1 MEEKVDM
8 TTENRQS
15 DTEEGEVLS
24 NKGDISDTD
33 NTDIRPPTRTKETFT
48 NGSFTDM
55 WIEQFQASQGI
66 VCTGETNCRVYEH
79 RKMGHFMEN
88 HSPFSARKLF
98 SFLWTLTLCI
108 TTPVQGMRVCNPCK
122 GLNKIITGSMIFML
136 KHIKGAHGE
145 LLGLQNKAR
154 QICSNLR
161 VLKWSNTAFRFTCPM
176 QECNETCADEI
187 EMYLHFTITHKTWP
201 TKYMITC
208 PFCLCPLLN
217 KSIDQHARCKGR
229 EHNKCEC
236 GLTFVTIGEMLN
248 HMIST
253 NPITVFE
260 KLKPNLRNR
269 LLTAIYTGQM
279 TTMWAKSAPLLP
291 LTDVKYINSSL
302 PDIMTVT
309 FMSPLFCTTAR
320 QIVDTIYENSNEI
333 ASAMKMLDE
342 NKSLSNTQLKTIH
355 NEIEEEYFLR
365 KISDILKTQREAQ
378 GTQWMR
384 EITGLCIELRIKNRM
399 TKCNI
404 CMDSD
409 PHTENQDGCFDRSNT
424 RPLGPVYIHMQIDR
438 LLPTEQGILIVSGKS
453 LFNMGPI
460 GGIQNLSSMQAIE
473 KYPTVYTVRGKQIK
487 NRQGDYTSVEHNYFK
502 QVCKILDIAKPN
514 RTTPVILEYFSM
526 IAETAIGPV
535 TIKEIFLEI
544 GAFLH
549 EVQNIREGRNTNIW
563 ILLPLTPWCP
573 PMTKYEY
580 LRKATI
586 VRDAGALMA
595 KMAGK
600 LKIPVIPT
608 VGIIEAQP
616 LIMDTYRSSE
626 YLVAALSEGDK
637 VEPTRN
643 LDGTPTRHFYKRF
656 CKLMGLVQEAV
667 HHANMME
674 DTWKERKRVERK
686 SKEARLR
693 KKKDPTYMTV
703 CFPTSNLE
711 EEDESSSEEY

>member
-1 MEEKVDM
+1 
-8 TTENRQS
+8 
-15 DTEEGEVLS
+15 
-24 NKGDISDTD
+24 
-33 NTDIRPPTRTKETFT
+33 
-48 NGSFTDM
+48 
-55 WIEQFQASQGI
+55 
-66 VCTGETNCRVYEH
+66 
-79 RKMGHFMEN
+79 
-88 HSPFSARKLF
+88 
-98 SFLWTLTLCI
+98 
-108 TTPVQGMRVCNPCK
+108 
-122 GLNKIITGSMIFML
+122 
-136 KHIKGAHGE
+136 
-145 LLGLQNKAR
+145 
-154 QICSNLR
+154 
-161 VLKWSNTAFRFTCPM
+161 
-176 QECNETCADEI
+176 
-187 EMYLHFTITHKTWP
+187 
-201 TKYMITC
+201 
-208 PFCLCPLLN
+208 
-217 KSIDQHARCKGR
+217 
-229 EHNKCEC
+229 
-236 GLTFVTIGEMLN
+236 
-248 HMIST
+248 
-253 NPITVFE
+253 
-260 KLKPNLRNR
+260 
-269 LLTAIYTGQM
+269 
-279 TTMWAKSAPLLP
+279 
-291 LTDVKYINSSL
+291 
-302 PDIMTVT
+302 
-309 FMSPLFCTTAR
+309 
-320 QIVDTIYENSNEI
+320 
-333 ASAMKMLDE
+333 
-342 NKSLSNTQLKTIH
+342 
-355 NEIEEEYFLR
+355 
-365 KISDILKTQREAQ
+365 
-378 GTQWMR
+378 
-384 EITGLCIELRIKNRM
+384 
-399 TKCNI
+399 
-404 CMDSD
+404 
-409 PHTENQDGCFDRSNT
+409 
-424 RPLGPVYIHMQIDR
+424 MQIDR

-460 GGIQNLSSMQAIE
+460 GGIQNLSSMQVIE

-487 NRQGDYTSVEHNYFK
+487 NKQGDYTLVEHNYFK

-514 RTTPVILEYFSM
+514 RTTPVILEYFSI

-643 LDGTPTRHFYKRF
+643 LDGTPSRHFYKRF